1 MISIIKI
8 YFFDHQMQIET
19 CKIILYHKNSI
30 KQIEYKNKVWF
41 FLHFFAFASIINYVL
56 YVIKKFMKKVFI
68 QIRQWILRHRKKLI
82 YWALALFIGQIC
94 FFGLDWLWIGSEV
107 YAVDSPTQNDLFQK
121 KVTEWYEEISFF
133 NKVVY
138 VLIYPLLLLAWKLV
152 DNSLVYWEIFWF
164 DAVLWQL
171 WNILKNLANYTLWF
185 IFVYKIFDFLIIKK
199 ESWKVKKLLISALIA
214 WVWIQASRFFM
225 ASLID
230 ISTILAYSVW
240 WLPISILKQTG
251 NGIDN
256 KSVEHNPYVL
266 KNIVDVNVKDTNTTY
281 MYLTNTQTWDK
292 KSGAYYISEC
302 ETFSYKN
309 GWRSEELI
317 LAPKIIYY
325 NETGGAYKQTDK
337 LRCHFF
343 GQVYYFTSLYGEI
356 PNNFVSC
363 SNDEQCKSAQIEYQN
378 VLGTAKQKIIASQ
391 PTEVRWLIESVQV
404 LQIWDAHVTWW
415 VIWTFNPP
423 IMYTQDRQWLDLH
436 NKWTGSW
443 TTSRLQD
450 ILDGHSYVGV
460 FTALYSSLLNSW
472 RWVIPPDAWTFS
484 ALLSAV
490 LSFWH
495 VLAIG
500 IPLIAVALVFIMRI
514 WILWVAVVLS
524 PFIVL
529 FSAFDELWEKVFKWS
544 KFLEYFSLKN
554 LIPIILSP
562 AIVCFAISISTVLV
576 TIISGLNFNSI
587 AIAKKEI
594 LGWLVELDIWGLSI
608 WFWKFIISVL
618 WIAVTWF
625 LVWAAVESSKL
636 WKSGIVQGVKNFAT
650 SALWSM
656 PIIPV
661 IWKDENW
668 KLKTDFVWTRAA
680 FGSDW
685 IISGISNDIKNKFS
699 EKDNRVV
706 QDIINPEWVKKRRA
720 EAYKTAITSFSPVAT
735 KAWTTEEITLKS
747 EDGSGYK
754 CKFVDLLDSEKEW
767 IIAAINGLD
776 ATKTAA
782 FWNSEPS
789 ITFNNWK
796 GMVTY
801 EFKNGKYE
809 KKWN

>member
-1 MISIIKI
+1 MKSR
-8 YFFDHQMQIET
+8 
-19 CKIILYHKNSI
+19 
-30 KQIEYKNKVWF
+30 NKVWF
-41 FLHFFAFASIINYVL
+41 FLHFFASASIIDYVL
-56 YVIKKFMKKVFI
+56 YVVKIFMKKVFI
-68 QIRQWILRHRKKLI
+68 QIRQRILKHRKRLV
-82 YWALALFIGQIC
+82 YGALAFFIGQIC
-94 FFGLDWLWIGSEV
+94 FFGLDWFWIGSEV
-107 YAVDSPTQNDLFQK
+107 YAVDSPAQNELFEK

-185 IFVYKIFDFLIIKK
+185 LFVYKIFDFLINGQK
-199 ESWKVKKLLISALIA
+199 SWDMKKLLISALIA

-251 NGIDN
+251 NDIN
-256 KSVEHNPYVL
+256 SIEYNPYVL
-266 KNIVDVNVKDTNTTY
+266 KNIVDTNAKDTNTTY
-281 MYLTNTQTWDK
+281 MYLTNTQVWEK
-292 KSGAYYISEC
+292 KSGDFYISEC

-325 NETGGAYKQTDK
+325 NETGNVYKKTDDF
-337 LRCHFF
+337 RCHFY
-343 GQVYYFTSLYGEI
+343 GQVYYFGGLYGKI
-356 PNNFVSC
+356 SDKFVGC
-363 SNDEQCKSAQIEYQN
+363 SDPQWCKDAQIAYEDE
-378 VLGTAKQKIIASQ
+378 LRTSKQQIIAFQ
-391 PTEVRWLIESVQV
+391 PDEVAGLIRGVTILE
-404 LQIWDAHVTWW
+404 IWDAHTTWW
-415 VIWTFNPP
+415 VISTFKPE
-423 IMYTQDRQWLDLH
+423 IIYTQDRQWLDLH

-450 ILDGHSYVGV
+450 VLDGHSYVGV

-472 RWVIPPDAWTFS
+472 RGIIPPDAWTFP
-484 ALLSAV
+484 ALLSAA

-514 WILWVAVVLS
+514 GILWMAVVLS

-529 FSAFDELWEKVFKWS
+529 LSAFKELWEKVFKW

-554 LIPIILSP
+554 LIPIIFSP
-562 AIVCFAISISTVLV
+562 AIVCFAISISAVLV
-576 TIISGLNFNSI
+576 TVISELNFNGI
-587 AIAKKEI
+587 TTAKSEI
-594 LGWLVELDIWGLSI
+594 LGWLVEVDIWGLSI
-608 WFWKFIISVL
+608 SLWKFIISVL

-636 WKSGIVQGVKNFAT
+636 WKSWLVQGVKNFAT
-650 SALWSM
+650 TALWSM

-668 KLKTDFVWTRAA
+668 KLKADFVWTTAA
-680 FGSDW
+680 FGDRW
-685 IISGISNDIKNKFS
+685 IVPSISTDIKNKFS

-720 EAYKTAITSFSPVAT
+720 EAYKTAILGFSPTTA
-735 KAWTTEEITLKS
+735 KAWTTEEITLRS
-747 EDGSGYK
+747 EDGTGYK
-754 CKFVDLLDSEKEW
+754 CKFVDLLGSEKEW
-767 IIAAINGLD
+767 IISAINGLD
-776 ATKTAA
+776 AAKAAA
-782 FWNSEPS
+782 FGASQWT
-789 ITFNNWK
+789 ITFNNWEK
-796 GMVTY
+796 EVTY
-801 EFKNGKYE
+801 KFENGKYE
-809 KKWN
+809 LKQS